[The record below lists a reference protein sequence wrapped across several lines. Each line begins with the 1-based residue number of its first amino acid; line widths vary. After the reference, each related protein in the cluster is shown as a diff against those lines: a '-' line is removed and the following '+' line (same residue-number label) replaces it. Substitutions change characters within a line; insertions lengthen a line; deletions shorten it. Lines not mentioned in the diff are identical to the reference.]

1 MQAVIRTG
9 GKQYKV
15 AEGDVLRVEKLAAD
29 EGKSIKISDVLMV
42 IDGENVT
49 VGKPLVKGATVKAK
63 VQSHGRGKKV
73 NIIKFRRRKHHRKQM
88 GHRQSYTELAIEG
101 ISVK

>member
-1 MQAVIRTG
+1 MQAVIKSG

-15 AEGDVLRVEKLAAD
+15 TEGDVLRVEKIEAD

-42 IDGENVT
+42 IDGDSVT

-73 NIIKFRRRKHHRKQM
+73 NIIKFRRRKHSRKQM